1 VLPVDWETAA
11 IGPGEI
17 DLAVFTFDWDLD
29 ELPDLERMYVEARW
43 GGSPPAEFAETLIAA
58 RLYVSFHWIFSGS
71 FRADVPRVR
80 SHLEGVLDEAIRCGI
95 VSADGLL
102 P

>member
-1 VLPVDWETAA
+1 MDWETAA

-17 DLAVFTFDWDLD
+17 DLAVFTFDWDME
-29 ELPDLERMYVEARW
+29 ELHELEAAYVDARW
-43 GGSPPAEFAETLIAA
+43 GGEPPADFDERMLAA

-71 FRADVPRVR
+71 PGNVPRVR
-80 SHLEGVLDEAIRCGI
+80 SHLEGVLDEGIRCGI
-95 VSADGLL
+95 LPPSPLL